1 MTPDDFATYA
11 AGASRPYALVFF
23 CTAAHLLGKPALGLR
38 PMRREWGVL
47 AKAMRASETPEHASV
62 FLATLEFEDAR
73 EAFHRLGVDTLPW
86 VVTLAPSVPVPDDG
100 EIGGLDNA
108 VMRHAEY
115 GHKHWV
121 ADDFA
126 AFVSDR
132 ASIPRPHIAAPPPRP
147 SIINIALGLAL
158 LGGLGAA
165 GWRFYKSALAAFL
178 PLWMFGACAV
188 WWFSTSGGMY
198 NIIRGMPMV
207 MPQVWE
213 GGEEGGRTGGRAAPV
228 RVLTLSPHP
237 SRPQRDGTIKLF
249 LDGSSGQVGFEGY
262 LVGTLYSS
270 VGLAFW
276 GLARG
281 VPRLADEKARRAAGF
296 ALVAAA
302 WVAYTRVVALH
313 DWKTG
318 FSWSWFLF

>member
-1 MTPDDFATYA
+1 
-11 AGASRPYALVFF
+11 
-23 CTAAHLLGKPALGLR
+23 
-38 PMRREWGVL
+38 
-47 AKAMRASETPEHASV
+47 
-62 FLATLEFEDAR
+62 
-73 EAFHRLGVDTLPW
+73 
-86 VVTLAPSVPVPDDG
+86 
-100 EIGGLDNA
+100 
-108 VMRHAEY
+108 
-115 GHKHWV
+115 
-121 ADDFA
+121 
-126 AFVSDR
+126 
-132 ASIPRPHIAAPPPRP
+132 
-147 SIINIALGLAL
+147 
-158 LGGLGAA
+158 
-165 GWRFYKSALAAFL
+165 
-178 PLWMFGACAV
+178 
-188 WWFSTSGGMY
+188 MY

-228 RVLTLSPHP
+228 RVLTLSPLP

-318 FSWSWFLF
+318 CSWSWFLLGGGGGGARGVGGAWRQGRWRRRACGPRLLRRPGRVNAWAR

>member
-1 MTPDDFATYA
+1 
-11 AGASRPYALVFF
+11 
-23 CTAAHLLGKPALGLR
+23 
-38 PMRREWGVL
+38 MRESEQPPPPHSPP
-47 AKAMRASETPEHASV
+47 RA
-62 FLATLEFEDAR
+62 
-73 EAFHRLGVDTLPW
+73 
-86 VVTLAPSVPVPDDG
+86 
-100 EIGGLDNA
+100 
-108 VMRHAEY
+108 
-115 GHKHWV
+115 
-121 ADDFA
+121 
-126 AFVSDR
+126 
-132 ASIPRPHIAAPPPRP
+132 PRPAP
-147 SIINIALGLAL
+147 
-158 LGGLGAA
+158 
-165 GWRFYKSALAAFL
+165 
-178 PLWMFGACAV
+178 
-188 WWFSTSGGMY
+188 
-198 NIIRGMPMV
+198 
-207 MPQVWE
+207 
-213 GGEEGGRTGGRAAPV
+213 
-228 RVLTLSPHP
+228 LTLSPLP